1 MASEPRPEVIAMSE
15 KIKGE
20 GAINM
25 NLDESNAL
33 RAMVKALLRDLITAQ
48 GLNLGFC
55 QALQKH
61 GLRLTHDEHEDGSKT
76 FDLENAPQPTTEKVN

>member
-61 GLRLTHDEHEDGSKT
+61 GLILTHDDGSKT
-76 FDLENAPQPTTEKVN
+76 FDLENAPQPTPEKVN